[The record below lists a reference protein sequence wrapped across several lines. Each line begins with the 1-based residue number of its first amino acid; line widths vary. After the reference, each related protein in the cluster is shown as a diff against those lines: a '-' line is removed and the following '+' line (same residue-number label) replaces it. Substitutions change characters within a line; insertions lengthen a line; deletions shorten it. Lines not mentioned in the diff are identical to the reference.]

1 MAAARPVILQA
12 RKHGRYTKNAIEER
26 NELIR
31 SVDATNVDFVSI
43 WRIRK

>member
-1 MAAARPVILQA
+1 MAAARPVILKA

-31 SVDATNVDFVSI
+31 LMRKVDEP
-43 WRIRK
+43 